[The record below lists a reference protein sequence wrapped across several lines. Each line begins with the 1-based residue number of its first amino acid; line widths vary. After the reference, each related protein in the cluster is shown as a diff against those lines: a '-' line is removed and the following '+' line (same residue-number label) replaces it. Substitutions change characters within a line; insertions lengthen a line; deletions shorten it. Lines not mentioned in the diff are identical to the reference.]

1 MPLGAAYARLRYEE
15 VDAAVR
21 AEHPIDD
28 VWDFEKGVLR
38 PGTRSKLR
46 FVRGKA
52 GGPAGGGA
60 KLMVI
65 INTDDGPPLRHAC
78 VDARVGC
85 LIYKLVVAADGLVD
99 LDKEEADSVVRR
111 AVVSGRR
118 CPWTEVVQAHAR
130 PWDWNRSLS
139 EIVLGELSEKKF

>member
-1 MPLGAAYARLRYEE
+1 MPFGAAYARLRYDE
-15 VDAAVR
+15 VDPAVR

-85 LIYKLVVAADGLVD
+85 LIYKLVVAEDGVVD
-99 LDKEEADSVVRR
+99 LDKEEADEVVRR
-111 AVVSGRR
+111 AVVSTRV
-118 CPWTEVVQAHAR
+118 CPWADVVAAHAR
-130 PWDWNRSLS
+130 PWDWDRTLAT
-139 EIVLGELSEKKF
+139 IVVDELSKKK